1 MKRKI
6 LILFILT
13 IPGLSSLYAQNILT
27 LKECYDMAM
36 RANALAGEKEA
47 YSSIWQIKDK
57 NLSKSWYP
65 TLDANASALYN
76 SEVVDISNALGS
88 LPIPGIADAIKPL
101 PHEQYKI
108 TVDINQVIYD
118 GGAIKNARALEKS
131 DLGINE
137 KQTETDLYKLRS
149 QINTCYFNLLLLDRQ
164 KELQNNYLELIN
176 KRILS
181 MQSALNNG
189 VIAKS
194 DIDVLTAEKIK
205 IEQQLGENEIRKIS
219 LLKILTSITGT
230 EINAS
235 SKLVLPD
242 QPGELSNELLRPE
255 LQLFDMRKEQ
265 LAAGIKV
272 I

>member
-108 TVDINQVIYD
+108 CLLYT
-118 GGAIKNARALEKS
+118 S
-131 DLGINE
+131 D
-137 KQTETDLYKLRS
+137 
-149 QINTCYFNLLLLDRQ
+149 
-164 KELQNNYLELIN
+164 
-176 KRILS
+176 
-181 MQSALNNG
+181 
-189 VIAKS
+189 
-194 DIDVLTAEKIK
+194 
-205 IEQQLGENEIRKIS
+205 
-219 LLKILTSITGT
+219 
-230 EINAS
+230 
-235 SKLVLPD
+235 
-242 QPGELSNELLRPE
+242 
-255 LQLFDMRKEQ
+255 
-265 LAAGIKV
+265 AADE
-272 I
+272 